1 MYQKEIE
8 AMIKA
13 AREAEKIIMEIY
25 ATDFAV
31 EIKSDDSPVTAA
43 DKGADAII
51 REVLGK
57 AFPTY
62 GFLTEESRDTK
73 KRLSKR
79 DVFIVDP
86 VDGTKEFVNRNGE
99 FCTNIALAHDHEIVA
114 GVINVP
120 AKNTLYYASKGE
132 GAYRIDPDGSI
143 HKIHVSD
150 RKDNLRCV
158 MSRSFLLPEEV
169 ALLNKH
175 NDKITKSWSAGA
187 AVKYCTIAQGDAEIS
202 FRMSQGTKEWDT
214 AAGDILLQ
222 EAGGMMVKMD
232 GTRYTYNREDV
243 YNRDPYELLNSMD
256 NFLK

>member
-114 GVINVP
+114 GVINVQP
-120 AKNTLYYASKGE
+120 RIPSITPRKGKGPIASIQMEASIRSMSLIEK
-132 GAYRIDPDGSI
+132 RISAASCPEASSFQ
-143 HKIHVSD
+143 K
-150 RKDNLRCV
+150 
-158 MSRSFLLPEEV
+158 RSL
-169 ALLNKH
+169 
-175 NDKITKSWSAGA
+175 S
-187 AVKYCTIAQGDAEIS
+187 
-202 FRMSQGTKEWDT
+202 
-214 AAGDILLQ
+214 
-222 EAGGMMVKMD
+222 
-232 GTRYTYNREDV
+232 
-243 YNRDPYELLNSMD
+243 
-256 NFLK
+256 